1 MQSASTGLCAMT
13 ACDSVCQNCNPRSC
27 ARDNFT
33 LFHNILI
40 RFPTNFLRNCV
51 IIMRFFFFRI
61 SKNVEWC
68 EEEDSLLSFIAFMST
83 RNQSVLKDRL
93 NAERTTSV
101 KNKPLPMVRNSNIPH
116 QLRVNWYSTRVSLN
130 CSKVSQGILGILT
143 ILNSCLAASFMN
155 KSKPMLFWETSC
167 SMFCERFQQ
176 YWPYRVPMNCGVKL
190 SFILIIMTHHSC
202 NHFGDL
208 YWLNSSIRI
217 IDRNNLPLSLSL
229 SLS

>member
-1 MQSASTGLCAMT
+1 MLSGVKKT
-13 ACDSVCQNCNPRSC
+13 VCCPLN
-27 ARDNFT
+27 
-33 LFHNILI
+33 
-40 RFPTNFLRNCV
+40 
-51 IIMRFFFFRI
+51 
-61 SKNVEWC
+61 
-68 EEEDSLLSFIAFMST
+68 AFMST

-101 KNKPLPMVRNSNIPH
+101 KNKPLPMVTNSNIPH

-217 IDRNNLPLSLSL
+217 IDRNNLPLSLFRRNGSL
-229 SLS
+229 REKGRLAGRKAESSHQCPCC